1 MGEYFYSDDK
11 KEMYALL
18 KEQLKALLEGERH
31 VLPNLSNASALLN
44 GALRSINWVG
54 FYLRYGEEL
63 LLGPFQG
70 KPACVHIA
78 WGKGVCGTA
87 CARNATQLV
96 KDVHQF
102 PGHIACDCA
111 SRSEIVVPLRREGKV
126 IGVLDIDSPILNRFD
141 ETDAHELEEFTRLLE
156 ESCDWDECVL
166 PDR

>member
-1 MGEYFYSDDK
+1 MEEYLYSNHK

-44 GALRSINWVG
+44 GALRNINWVG
-54 FYLRYGEEL
+54 FYLRCGEEL

-78 WGKGVCGTA
+78 CGKGVCGTA
-87 CARNATQLV
+87 FAQNTTQLV
-96 KDVHQF
+96 KDVHKF

-111 SRSEIVVPLRREGKV
+111 SRSEIVVPLHREGEV
-126 IGVLDIDSPILNRFD
+126 IGVLDIDSPDLARFD
-141 ETDAHELEEFTRLLE
+141 ETDACELEEFAHILE
-156 ESCDWDECVL
+156 KSCDWDEL
-166 PDR
+166 PLA